1 MLQTTHNQSAVQR
14 ELETVSPQETL
25 ALVVG
30 FIRRQYLVIG
40 LVALLGIVLGVV
52 YLINTPPSYTAK
64 ADLII
69 DSRKVN
75 LLPVQQQAIM
85 GDFPLDDAA
94 VDSQI
99 EVLKSENVALSVIKN
114 LHLMQDPE
122 FNASSGGLMGAIV
135 GFIFNPIG
143 PIVDLIS
150 NPTGSR
156 EPTSEFE
163 LTRQAVGA
171 LKAGLSVKRVGFS
184 YVIEIGYRAGQPE
197 LAARIANAVADAYI
211 LDQMEAKYQ
220 ATQRASSW
228 LQDRI
233 RELREQASVAERAV
247 VEFKTKNNIVSTGGG
262 EKGGR
267 LISEQQVA
275 ELSSQLVIAR
285 AQSAEARARLDR
297 IETVLNTNSQNATV
311 DATVADS
318 LRNEIVNNLRS
329 KYLELARREA
339 DWTTRYGANH
349 LAVVNVRNQMRE
361 IQNSMRNELQR
372 IAETYKSD
380 YQIAKQREEGVQKE
394 LSQAISRSQQTDQA
408 QIALHELESNSQ
420 TYRALY
426 DNFLQR
432 YMESVQ
438 QQSFPI
444 TEARVISPAS
454 RPLQK
459 SSPQTNRVLAISGL
473 AALILGFGIAKLREL
488 SDRVFRTS
496 GQIESLLQTHCIA
509 LVPLLQGAVPPAK
522 SRRAVTGS
530 DIANLKTIAGGS
542 LHDPTR
548 AAAAGSR
555 SIRRRK
561 GLFWTVVDAPFS
573 RFTEAIRTIKVAMD
587 LNSVVKSNKVVGL
600 TSSLPNEGKS
610 TLAVALAEVISQGSQ
625 TVILVDCDLRNPSL
639 SRRLTPDAKAGIF
652 EVLTGKSSLEEV
664 VWKDHATNMFF
675 LPAVV
680 SSRAVHTSDI
690 LASDA
695 TKSLFDRLRQSY
707 DYIIVDLSPLAPVVD
722 VRVTT
727 HLVDSYIMVIEWG
740 RTKIEVVKHALTAAQ
755 GVSENLLGVVL
766 NKVDMNRFGRYTGY
780 DTGYYYNKH
789 YSQYGYS
796 E

>member
-1 MLQTTHNQSAVQR
+1 MLQTTHDPSAVQR
-14 ELETVSPQETL
+14 EPETVSPQETL

-30 FIRRQYLVIG
+30 FMRRQYLVIG
-40 LVALLGIVLGVV
+40 LVTLLGIGLGVV
-52 YLINTPPSYTAK
+52 YLINTPPTYTAK
-64 ADLII
+64 ADLMI
-69 DSRKVN
+69 DSRKFN
-75 LLPVQQQAIM
+75 LMPVQQQAVY
-85 GDFPLDDAA
+85 GDFPLDTAA
-94 VDSQI
+94 VDSQV
-99 EVLKSENVALSVIKN
+99 EVLKSENIALSVIKN

-122 FNASSGGLMGAIV
+122 FNAPSGGLMGAIV
-135 GFIFNPIG
+135 GFISNPIG
-143 PIVDLIS
+143 PIVNFIA
-150 NPTGSR
+150 NRTGSS

-171 LKAGLSVKRVGFS
+171 LKGGLSVNRVGYS
-184 YVIEIGYRAGQPE
+184 YVIEIAFRSGQPG
-197 LAARIANAVADAYI
+197 LAARIANGIADAYI

-233 RELREQASVAERAV
+233 RELRDQASAAERV
-247 VEFKTKNNIVSTGGG
+247 VLAFKAQNNIVSTGGG

-267 LISEQQVA
+267 LISDQQVA
-275 ELSSQLVIAR
+275 ELSSQLVMAR

-297 IETVLNTNSQNATV
+297 IETVLNTDSQDATV

-318 LRNEIVNNLRS
+318 LHNGIVNQLRS
-329 KYLELARREA
+329 QYLELARREA
-339 DWTTRYGANH
+339 DWTPRYGANH
-349 LAVVNVRNQMRE
+349 LAVVNVRNQMRG

-394 LSQAISRSQQTDQA
+394 LSQAISRSQQTGQA
-408 QIALHELESNSQ
+408 EIALHELESNAQ
-420 TYRALY
+420 TYRGLY
-426 DNFLQR
+426 DSFLQR

-444 TEARVISPAS
+444 TEARVITAATPSQS
-454 RPLQK
+454 G
-459 SSPQTNRVLAISGL
+459 PQTRKVLAISGFVG
-473 AALILGFGIAKLREL
+473 LILGFGIAKLREL

-522 SRRAVTGS
+522 SRRAETGA
-530 DIANLKTIAGGS
+530 DIANLKTIAAGS

-573 RFTEAIRTIKVAMD
+573 RFAEAIRAVKVAID
-587 LNSVVKSNKVVGL
+587 LNSVVKSHRVIGL
-600 TSSLPNEGKS
+600 TSSLPYEGKS

-639 SRRLTPDAKAGIF
+639 SRRLTPDAKAGVF
-652 EVLTGKSSLEEV
+652 EVLTGKISLEEV
-664 VWKDHATNMFF
+664 VWKDHATNMVF

-766 NKVDMNRFGRYTGY
+766 NKVDMKRFARYTGY
-780 DTGYYYNKH
+780 DTGYYYNEH
-789 YSQYGYS
+789 YSRYGYS